1 MIGIDEGDVTEAIR
15 ACCAFLNKCLELQ
28 QVIDT
33 SMRNYKAFFRWLFV
47 VIVRL
52 LGEQTPSEIVKITQQ
67 ELGHIAEFLYNFD
80 NVQVESSES
89 LPDKPVKFNLERL
102 GQYLE
107 DQELTILPD
116 DEDNPWHKFL
126 KDNACLLK
134 DSETIFSLFEFKK
147 FSLVQQQNHLK
158 TTIGQIFDV
167 AKKDT
172 CKYFSLLYNVKCYE
186 DHSKG
191 KLMENL
197 RLCQTYNADANRFL
211 MAFVDKTNETEGLH
225 FMTVNIK
232 EKTCTV
238 NAMKYYF
245 SSCLVVDN
253 DTMDNDNI
261 PIMDLQFY
269 SAEYLS
275 VLTQH
280 PHNDESSI
288 FIQVPIKI
296 ALEDSVECN
305 IKTKL
310 YLFNDKIIKKNMSPL
325 LEPGVYKVLDKL
337 DGFRIAVSGGRKVA
351 VVLAKSLRKARVF
364 EMEVDGEDE
373 EDEILD
379 TTPQSLNTTDQSI
392 VDSNNVTP
400 ADATF

>member
-280 PHNDESSI
+280 PHNDASSI